1 MVTIRKKPALALVFL
16 AALFLAGPAAVD
28 AGSGQPEPAPPAS
41 PPPPPPPQ
49 PSVEDEREERGRR
62 ARRSNG
68 GEIFRVGTPVRVDRD
83 ERVDGSVIVL
93 GAPVRVL
100 GEVTGEVLVI
110 GGPLIIDGEV
120 RQNVAAIG
128 GPIRLGPQ
136 AVVGGDIAALGGSL
150 RRARGATVEGDIAD
164 IPNFNVDLSGLQPD
178 FWPFASGR
186 SRMARTWDLA
196 GTVVRII
203 FLALVAAIALLAMR
217 GTVERVAERAASEPL
232 KSGLVGFL
240 AQMLIVPVSVVT
252 VILLVISLI
261 GIPLLL
267 LAPFVILGLVC
278 VSIIGFTGVALGIGH
293 AARSRMGALGP
304 ATYTTVWA
312 GIVLLVM
319 PNILGET
326 MDVAGGMF
334 RAFGLMFLV
343 IGVLVEYA
351 AWTAGLGALIL
362 NGMNAPFSRQPVP
375 AGPATPPPAQPSSDP
390 LVPPPPDSPTSA
402 APPPPGEGP
411 AGPDPKL

>member
-16 AALFLAGPAAVD
+16 AVLFLAGPAAVD
-28 AGSGQPEPAPPAS
+28 AGAGQPEP
-41 PPPPPPPQ
+41 PPPPAD
-49 PSVEDEREERGRR
+49 DEQEERRR
-62 ARRSNG
+62 RGRRSNG
-68 GEIFRVGTPVRVDRD
+68 GEIFRIGTPVQIDRD

-100 GEVTGEVLVI
+100 GVVTGEVLVI
-110 GGPLIIDGEV
+110 GGPLTINGEV
-120 RQNVAAIG
+120 RQNVATIG
-128 GPIRLGPQ
+128 GPMRLGPQ
-136 AVVGGDIAALGGSL
+136 AVIGGDILTLGGPL
-150 RRARGATVEGDIAD
+150 RRARGATVEGDVAD
-164 IPNFNVDLSGLQPD
+164 IPNFNIDLSGLQPD
-178 FWPFASGR
+178 IWPFETSR

-240 AQMLIVPVSVVT
+240 AQMLIVPVSVLT

-278 VSIIGFTGVALGIGH
+278 VSIIGFTGVALGVGH

-312 GIVLLVM
+312 GIVLLVV
-319 PNILGET
+319 PTILGET
-326 MDVAGGMF
+326 MEVAGGMF
-334 RAFGLMFLV
+334 RMFGLMFLL

-362 NGMNAPFSRQPVP
+362 NGMGAPFSRQPAP
-375 AGPATPPPAQPSSDP
+375 AGPAAPPPVQPSSDP
-390 LVPPPPDSPTSA
+390 VVPPPPDSPASD
-402 APPPPGEGP
+402 APAQPSEPP